1 MRNLFFTLCMLL
13 AFGVNT
19 FASELM
25 VYSSRAEHLIK
36 PLFEEFTKETGIKV
50 RYVTDKDGALIEK
63 LKVEGSRTPADV
75 LMTVD
80 AGNLWLAAKENLLQ
94 PVKSKTLESAIPE
107 HLRDTNNLWFGLTI
121 RARTIIYNS
130 DKVKP
135 SELSTYADL
144 ANPKWEG
151 RLCLRTSKKVYNQS
165 MVAMF
170 IAEQG
175 ANKTEEILLGW
186 VDNLATAP
194 LSSDTKVIEAIE
206 MGKCDVGIINSY
218 YLGRYL
224 EKSPN
229 SKVKLFWADQNGNG
243 VHVNI
248 SGAGVTKYAKNK
260 ENAVKLLEWLVS
272 DKAQQ
277 MYAEMNFEY
286 PVKKGVPLNS
296 LLNSWGSFKQNKTNL
311 SFAGELQGVAIR
323 LMDKVGYK

>member
-144 ANPKWEG
+144 ANPKWKG
-151 RLCLRTSKKVYNQS
+151 GLCLRTSKKVYNQS

-170 IAEQG
+170 IAEQ
-175 ANKTEEILLGW
+175 
-186 VDNLATAP
+186 
-194 LSSDTKVIEAIE
+194 
-206 MGKCDVGIINSY
+206 
-218 YLGRYL
+218 
-224 EKSPN
+224 
-229 SKVKLFWADQNGNG
+229 
-243 VHVNI
+243 
-248 SGAGVTKYAKNK
+248 
-260 ENAVKLLEWLVS
+260 
-272 DKAQQ
+272 
-277 MYAEMNFEY
+277 
-286 PVKKGVPLNS
+286 
-296 LLNSWGSFKQNKTNL
+296 
-311 SFAGELQGVAIR
+311 
-323 LMDKVGYK
+323 